1 MLQRI
6 VNFVVTVVGVLL
18 ALLIGFWT
26 LLSLVVVAVGAAI
39 VFAFR
44 SRGWRRARKKHR
56 EGVIEGEF
64 SVVDEDEQH
73 ERKEQH
79 SHSSHQP

>member
-6 VNFVVTVVGVLL
+6 TSFVVTVVGVLL

-26 LLSLVVVAVGAAI
+26 LLSLAVIAAGAAA
-39 VFAFR
+39 VYAFR
-44 SRGWRRARKKHR
+44 SRGWGRTRNKHR

-64 SVVDEDEQH
+64 SVVDEDGQH
-73 ERKEQH
+73 KEKEQR
-79 SHSSHQP
+79 SNSSRLP